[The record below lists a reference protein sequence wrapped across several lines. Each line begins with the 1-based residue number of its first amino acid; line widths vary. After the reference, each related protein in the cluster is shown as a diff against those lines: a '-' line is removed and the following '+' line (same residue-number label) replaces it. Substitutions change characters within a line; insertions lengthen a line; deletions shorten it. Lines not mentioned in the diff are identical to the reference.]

1 MPRNKE
7 FDYNSVTKDDKV
19 DKVIVVLKG
28 SKSKKA
34 TALAKQF
41 DEVNKKK
48 KEIIGMEN
56 KLKEDMKQLASDL
69 FNINDSV
76 YTRVL
81 ETASVVITATK
92 MSTRENF
99 DSEKFLEKISKEFPK
114 LVAKFNE
121 IADECKKITNV
132 DSNIKVTMKEG
143 IGDSIK
149 SVYNKLKAQITKI
162 VDSIKSYLDNYDD
175 KLNDWKQELVSN
187 IKVES
192 LNRTIRKSNYLLG

>member
-7 FDYNSVTKDDKV
+7 FDYTSVKKDDKV

-41 DEVNKKK
+41 DEVNNKK

-99 DSEKFLEKISKEFPK
+99 DSEKFMEKISKEFPK
-114 LVAKFNE
+114 LVVKFNE